1 MLSAEKLTIKIVR
14 LDLLIDEVLIDITED
29 DTLSKMDESWAADKT
44 ASLLQGY
51 LDKLKYRLT
60 EGSTE

>member
-1 MLSAEKLTIKIVR
+1 MLSSEKLTIKIVR

-44 ASLLQGY
+44 ASILQAY

-60 EGSTE
+60 EGATE